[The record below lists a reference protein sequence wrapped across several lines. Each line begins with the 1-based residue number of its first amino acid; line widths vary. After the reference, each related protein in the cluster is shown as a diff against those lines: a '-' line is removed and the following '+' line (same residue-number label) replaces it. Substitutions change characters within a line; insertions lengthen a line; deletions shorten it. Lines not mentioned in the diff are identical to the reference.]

1 VPVLH
6 DLHLWWVVVG
16 FGVLAMALLLGGLAV
31 GWAPLVGWGLGALG
45 GEYTV
50 FFTANGRSLDEL
62 TPVYAA
68 WFMLVAELAYWSLE
82 PRVPAWTEPRLLA
95 RRLSQIGIS
104 CVGASVLAAV
114 VLVIAGASGGGGL
127 ALELL
132 GALAA
137 VGALGVVAA
146 LARSKSL
153 G

>member
-1 VPVLH
+1 
-6 DLHLWWVVVG
+6 
-16 FGVLAMALLLGGLAV
+16 
-31 GWAPLVGWGLGALG
+31 
-45 GEYTV
+45 
-50 FFTANGRSLDEL
+50 LDEL

-95 RRLSQIGIS
+95 RRLSQIAIS
-104 CVGASVLAAV
+104 CIGASVLAAV